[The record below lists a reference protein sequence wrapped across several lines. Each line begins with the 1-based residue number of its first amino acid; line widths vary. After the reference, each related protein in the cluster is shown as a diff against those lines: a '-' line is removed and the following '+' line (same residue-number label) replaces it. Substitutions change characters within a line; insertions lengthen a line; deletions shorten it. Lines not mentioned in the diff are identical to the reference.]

1 MPTGQTPF
9 VLTYGMETVVPFEIM
24 VPSSRIQ
31 LNNEINAEDKRQLLS
46 LQLDLLD
53 EKRLPA
59 VEHARLYQERLT
71 RAYKKKVIERKFNIG
86 SILVNGCLKKSFLA
100 NMGNRDRTGKDRTW

>member
-9 VLTYGMETVVPFEIM
+9 ALTYGMEIVVPFEIM

-31 LNNEINAEDKRQLLS
+31 LDDEINAEDKRQLLS

-53 EKRLPA
+53 EKRLQA
-59 VEHARLYQERLT
+59 AEHA
-71 RAYKKKVIERKFNIG
+71 
-86 SILVNGCLKKSFLA
+86 CL
-100 NMGNRDRTGKDRTW
+100 